1 MANKKIK
8 SSYEDIFFDNTIDSG
23 DDGLTTLRLSDIE
36 PNADQPRKEF
46 DKDALAQ
53 LADSINKHGVL
64 QPLIVRSLNSGG
76 YQIIAGERRW
86 RAAKMAG
93 LSEVPV
99 IIRDDLKDEQIIQVA
114 LIENLQRENLNPIEE
129 ADGYKKLMEEY
140 HMTQD
145 ELSQIIGKARST
157 IANSLSLLN
166 LPNGVKELLRNGELS
181 AGHCKALKSIKDSA
195 LMTEV
200 ASRAANGEL
209 SVRQVEAI
217 AKREAQRLKE
227 EDDEKKITPRVTYY
241 TEVEVSLAEQLGT
254 KVKIAEGKKGNTL
267 QISFSDEEQLK
278 GILKHFIED

>member
-99 IIRDDLKDEQIIQVA
+99 IIRDDLKDEQIMQIA

-129 ADGYKKLMEEY
+129 ADGYKRLMEEY

-145 ELSQIIGKARST
+145 ELSQVIGKARST

-181 AGHCKALKSIKDSA
+181 AGHCKALKAIKDSA

-227 EDDEKKITPRVTYY
+227 ENDEKKITPRVTYY